1 MYTRQTTFEIGRK
14 TSSLLSLTAQTEKIK
29 NSTQQKKDANSSLA
43 HSTWNLFT
51 LLNNNTLAHFRSS
64 SSSSSSSSSKRRHR
78 PPSKIQLHGNH
89 KNAKKV
95 KKGITTASDPYT
107 ANTQAHSSYAMLLGN
122 EDAPKGVNSDSF
134 AALRH
139 TRAAAARHKRFPQ
152 KNSSSSSLF
161 TQNAT
166 SYSSSTMPT
175 SISHPS
181 HHNRSNNNN
190 NNNSNSNY
198 TKASST
204 TSIRMII
211 ASSTSS
217 FFTELNFFPKTKQIN
232 RNDMKVIDEKDNS
245 PLLLASSSTQ
255 QINVRDINYRPEVGL
270 RIALMLGSMLLMI
283 IFYLLWR
290 NRCHCLLHRFGL
302 SVSCCSCF
310 CF

>member
-1 MYTRQTTFEIGRK
+1 
-14 TSSLLSLTAQTEKIK
+14 
-29 NSTQQKKDANSSLA
+29 
-43 HSTWNLFT
+43 
-51 LLNNNTLAHFRSS
+51 
-64 SSSSSSSSSKRRHR
+64 
-78 PPSKIQLHGNH
+78 
-89 KNAKKV
+89 
-95 KKGITTASDPYT
+95 
-107 ANTQAHSSYAMLLGN
+107 MLLGN

-181 HHNRSNNNN
+181 YHNRSI
-190 NNNSNSNY
+190 NNSNSNSNSNSNY
-198 TKASST
+198 IKASST

-302 SVSCCSCF
+302 SVSLTLLF
-310 CF
+310 LFLF